1 MQLTMTKD
9 KLENQETNEAEELN
23 KFEQLLDDYQYV
35 QPKRGQILE
44 GEIRAIEEDNIILD
58 VGLKRD
64 AIVISREV
72 KNLDEGEYE
81 DLSIGEVIPV
91 QVTKTPIGDENLL
104 VSIEKAHEYQS
115 WQDAKTMMEED
126 ESVELE
132 VIDHNRGGLIVQYN
146 QLKGFVPNSHIPA
159 IKNIRNP
166 RKNKKQKTNMIGERL
181 LVKPIEVDLNNQR
194 LVFSELAAQKER
206 RQQRLREIRAGE
218 VITGKIVNLV
228 DFGVFVDLGG
238 VDGLIHISELDY
250 QRVDH
255 PSELVDIGE
264 EVKVLILDV
273 DRERERIKLSRK
285 SLQKNPWEKVDESY
299 NPGEL
304 VEVEITNMVGF
315 GAFAEL
321 PEGVQGLIHVS
332 EIGYTAPSDSESL
345 VQPGETVLV
354 KILNIDKERER
365 ISLSMRQVPME
376 KQIDWMLEAED
387 FEEIDSDEENVEKEI
402 SEESAEEI
410 DSEGTAE
417 EAEDEGTQ
425 LVEDIK
431 EKEI

>member
-1 MQLTMTKD
+1 
-9 KLENQETNEAEELN
+9 
-23 KFEQLLDDYQYV
+23 
-35 QPKRGQILE
+35 
-44 GEIRAIEEDNIILD
+44 
-58 VGLKRD
+58 
-64 AIVISREV
+64 
-72 KNLDEGEYE
+72 
-81 DLSIGEVIPV
+81 
-91 QVTKTPIGDENLL
+91 
-104 VSIEKAHEYQS
+104 
-115 WQDAKTMMEED
+115 
-126 ESVELE
+126 
-132 VIDHNRGGLIVQYN
+132 
-146 QLKGFVPNSHIPA
+146 
-159 IKNIRNP
+159 
-166 RKNKKQKTNMIGERL
+166 
-181 LVKPIEVDLNNQR
+181 
-194 LVFSELAAQKER
+194 
-206 RQQRLREIRAGE
+206 
-218 VITGKIVNLV
+218 
-228 DFGVFVDLGG
+228 